1 MSLILDTLTLILA
14 ALLSLVFPQANH
26 RTQGYPS
33 LPFPSKS
40 RPSWLIINAEDI
52 LYKSDSCDLLV
63 GAWLITCWFFPRL
76 LRQTAGPW
84 FNAEVDDVRIRIM
97 RSNNIPHY
105 VQLLRAN
112 VVEAVLTGEILRV
125 DDFATTVR
133 VDGLSESAVEQ
144 SEDVKDTMPDGG
156 PYNDHLNGKDG
167 SVQGSLTDSDGDMK
181 GISNRRNRECAEPFH
196 SKEQDEMRISVHAET
211 VHINNRT
218 GRYYSFGSIDAQH
231 RRNWTANR
239 GTFVLIVEE
248 ARWIKTPMPY
258 EMVARSSWPVQLF
271 AAICHFP
278 FDIWRLAT
286 HPTAMANIYVPRAD
300 ITFDNF
306 RMRDAEI
313 VVQGI
318 SLVRENMAEGDK
330 HWNDIFADGIAN
342 LALVYAT

>member
-14 ALLSLVFPQANH
+14 ALLSLVFRRRIAVH
-26 RTQGYPS
+26 KVSVDKATHSGIHSIRYS
-33 LPFPSKS
+33 SILPGDVRYELTISRISFHFHFPSKS

-156 PYNDHLNGKDG
+156 PYSDHLNGKDG

-181 GISNRRNRECAEPFH
+181 AISNRRNRECAEPFH

-248 ARWIKTPMPY
+248 ARWIKTPMSY
-258 EMVARSSWPVQLF
+258 EMVARASWP
-271 AAICHFP
+271 
-278 FDIWRLAT
+278 
-286 HPTAMANIYVPRAD
+286 M
-300 ITFDNF
+300 
-306 RMRDAEI
+306 
-313 VVQGI
+313 
-318 SLVRENMAEGDK
+318 
-330 HWNDIFADGIAN
+330 
-342 LALVYAT
+342 